1 MENGENRV
9 CNIVSYIR
17 VCATFIITNKI
28 INITDE
34 RLMFGEIQEL
44 SQGFISIKGKV
55 RSILSS

>member
-9 CNIVSYIR
+9 CNILSYIR

-44 SQGFISIKGKV
+44 SQGFICIKGKV